1 MTASQLLSLCKRV
14 RSEVP
19 LQAFAL
25 NCCVP
30 ETLSEVVLG
39 SVSSTMASVTDNR
52 HDQFAIF
59 LVVGENAFEAITQ
72 VVELLILRNLRL
84 EDARLNCGR
93 LRPGYS
99 VNAESALSRLEE
111 VLRCAL

>member
-19 LQAFAL
+19 LQTFAL

-39 SVSSTMASVTDNR
+39 SVSSAMASVTDNG
-52 HDQFAIF
+52 HDQFAIL
-59 LVVGENAFEAITQ
+59 LVVGENAFEAIAQ
-72 VVELLILRNLRL
+72 VVELLILRNL
-84 EDARLNCGR
+84 
-93 LRPGYS
+93 
-99 VNAESALSRLEE
+99 
-111 VLRCAL
+111 